1 MYLHVPLLFPMLL
14 VPLELPR
21 KTAFLWHSQACIN
34 RDCRCH
40 KQFPARW
47 VRLKY
52 VIDGIHS
59 TGTFYKKEHKVTPTI
74 YLNWNSFF
82 FHRLCLRLLRR
93 GYQIISMQI
102 FVVCNQI
109 GITQGEKVWNIG
121 DSFNVANSC
130 QSKVGQDV
138 NVLDYPNPHPLFI
151 RWNFKTMC
159 VWGRWELNFVGN
171 YRSKPGS

>member
-1 MYLHVPLLFPMLL
+1 MNISEIAANICICMCHSCFPTLL

-52 VIDGIHS
+52 V

-130 QSKVGQDV
+130 QSKVGPGCQYIGLPEPPSPV
-138 NVLDYPNPHPLFI
+138 YNVELQN
-151 RWNFKTMC
+151 NVC
-159 VWGRWELNFVGN
+159 VRQVRIEFCGKL
-171 YRSKPGS
+171 